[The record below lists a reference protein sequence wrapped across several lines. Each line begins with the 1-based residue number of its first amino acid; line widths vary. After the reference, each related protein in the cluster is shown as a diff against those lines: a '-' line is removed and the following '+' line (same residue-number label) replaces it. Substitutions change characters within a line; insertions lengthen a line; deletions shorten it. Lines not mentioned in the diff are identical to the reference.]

1 MIYIEKNHAIH
12 TFSPEHPPVSRARSG
27 ESVTFETYDCYKG
40 QLLPGDTTFADLDRG
55 LENPATGPLF
65 VEEAAPGDVLRV
77 DILDISLDPVGILDM
92 GPASGALK
100 HKISTTVI
108 RRVPVQDNRI
118 HYRNLE
124 IPARPMVGVIG
135 VAPERGAVSTMTPMN
150 HGGNMDCTRIEAG
163 CSLYLPVKAPGA
175 LLAMGDLHAIMG
187 DGEVGNCGVEI
198 GGRGTVRVHV
208 LKGLALEY
216 PMIRNSQKWITVA
229 YGETLDEAG
238 DKAVLQMFSFLTEH
252 TGADTVDAGMYL
264 DMLGDL
270 AVCQIVNP
278 MKTVRLELPRLVT
291 EAEGFTGFAQE
302 DGL

>member
-1 MIYIEKNHAIH
+1 
-12 TFSPEHPPVSRARSG
+12 
-27 ESVTFETYDCYKG
+27 
-40 QLLPGDTTFADLDRG
+40 
-55 LENPATGPLF
+55 
-65 VEEAAPGDVLRV
+65 
-77 DILDISLDPVGILDM
+77 
-92 GPASGALK
+92 
-100 HKISTTVI
+100 
-108 RRVPVQDNRI
+108 
-118 HYRNLE
+118 
-124 IPARPMVGVIG
+124 
-135 VAPERGAVSTMTPMN
+135 
-150 HGGNMDCTRIEAG
+150 
-163 CSLYLPVKAPGA
+163 
-175 LLAMGDLHAIMG
+175 MGDLHAIMG

-198 GGRGTVRVHV
+198 GGRVIVRVHV

-252 TGADTVDAGMYL
+252 AGADPVDAGMYL

-278 MKTVRLELPRLVT
+278 MKTMRLELPRLVT

>member
-1 MIYIEKNHAIH
+1 
-12 TFSPEHPPVSRARSG
+12 
-27 ESVTFETYDCYKG
+27 
-40 QLLPGDTTFADLDRG
+40 
-55 LENPATGPLF
+55 
-65 VEEAAPGDVLRV
+65 
-77 DILDISLDPVGILDM
+77 
-92 GPASGALK
+92 
-100 HKISTTVI
+100 
-108 RRVPVQDNRI
+108 
-118 HYRNLE
+118 
-124 IPARPMVGVIG
+124 
-135 VAPERGAVSTMTPMN
+135 MTPMN

-163 CSLYLPVKAPGA
+163 CSLYLPVNAPGA

-198 GGRGTVRVHV
+198 GGRVTMRVHV

-252 TGADTVDAGMYL
+252 AGADPVDAGMYL

-278 MKTVRLELPRLVT
+278 MKTMRLELPRLVT